1 MIKYIKTDVD
11 TGGLVSYEVNTDV
24 FPIVNVDGYHTGLD
38 DSIYNTISKEYA
50 ELNGTDS
57 EVDVDWDAVKQL
69 TEDIAS
75 SIIVDTLLKVLSYAS
90 ISGVSVHYP
99 KAYNYS
105 GDWMYF
111 TVTCKRDE
119 YEELKSKALADN
131 RFVEFLKKYR
141 SRSGFISAMAAD
153 LDEFEL
159 QQDWRSFCQVIMF
172 TLETRLGTDFSEIN
186 SDDFRYDMLEE
197 IDYNPYEYIITEGE

>member
-11 TGGLVSYEVNTDV
+11 TSGLVSYGVNTDV
-24 FPIVNVDGYHTGLD
+24 LPIVNVDGYHTGLD
-38 DSIYNTISKEYA
+38 DSIYDIVSEEYA
-50 ELNGTDS
+50 ELNGTDAD
-57 EVDVDWDAVKQL
+57 VDVDWGAVRQL
-69 TEDIAS
+69 TKDIAS

-90 ISGVSVHYP
+90 ISGVSVHHP

-105 GDWMYF
+105 GDWMDF

-131 RFVEFLKKYR
+131 RFAEFLKKYR

-172 TLETRLGTDFSEIN
+172 TLENRLGSDFSEIN
-186 SDDFRYDMLEE
+186 SDDFIYNMLEE
-197 IDYNPYEYIITEGE
+197 IADNSYNYMIVDGE